1 MLFLENKKGSYIM
14 SKPKLLKLTENYI
27 SPYLSHYHS
36 ESEYNGHIKEYDFV
50 SRNNFMSAKLEKL
63 SQPYKSDAVSIF
75 VQNEDKSKMLLIK
88 EFRYAVNN
96 YVISTPAGLI
106 ENNEDVKQAAIREL
120 YEEIGYNEDQIEINQ
135 VLLPSYSAVGLSDEQ
150 VASVFV
156 TVDDS
161 IKPKQHLESSEDIE
175 YFWITPHDAE
185 YFLENGYFNEHIMSE
200 IELNPNEPIGVTA
213 RTQCVLKQFA
223 DTLPSKEFRA
233 FIDSI

>member
-1 MLFLENKKGSYIM
+1 M

-27 SPYLSHYHS
+27 SPYLSYYHS

-50 SRNNFMSAKLEKL
+50 SRNSFMSAKPEKL

-120 YEEIGYNEDQIEINQ
+120 YEEIGYTEDQINVNR

-156 TVDDS
+156 TVDDT

-175 YFWITPHDAE
+175 YFWIDAHDAE
-185 YFLENGYFNEHIMSE
+185 YFLEHGYFKDNIMSK
-200 IELNPNEPIGVTA
+200 LDLEPKQQIGVTA
-213 RTQCVLKQFA
+213 RTQFMLKQFA

-233 FIDSI
+233 LIDSI

>member
-1 MLFLENKKGSYIM
+1 M
-14 SKPKLLKLTENYI
+14 SKPKLLKLTEKYI

-75 VQNEDKSKMLLIK
+75 VKNQDKSKMLLIK

-96 YVISTPAGLI
+96 YVISTPSGLI
-106 ENNEDVKQAAIREL
+106 EQDEDIKSAVLREI
-120 YEEIGYNEDQIEINQ
+120 YEEVGYTEDQVEINQ

-150 VASVFV
+150 VASAFV

-161 IKPKQHLESSEDIE
+161 IKPKQHLEKSEDIT

-185 YFLENGYFNEHIMSE
+185 EFLENGYFNQHLMSN
-200 IELNPNEPIGVTA
+200 IGLKTNEPIGVTA
-213 RTQCVLKQFA
+213 RTQVVLKQFA

-233 FIDSI
+233 LIDSI

>member
-1 MLFLENKKGSYIM
+1 M
-14 SKPKLLKLTENYI
+14 SKLKLLKLTENYI

-161 IKPKQHLESSEDIE
+161 IKPKQHLENSEDIE

-213 RTQCVLKQFA
+213 RTQFVLKQFA

>member
-1 MLFLENKKGSYIM
+1 M

-36 ESEYNGHIKEYDFV
+36 ESEYNSQIKKYDFV
-50 SRNNFMSAKLEKL
+50 SRNNFMSAKPEQL

-75 VQNEDKSKMLLIK
+75 VQNEDKSKMLIIK

-120 YEEIGYNEDQIEINQ
+120 YEEIGYNEDQIKINR
-135 VLLPSYSAVGLSDEQ
+135 VLLPSYSAVELSDEQ

-213 RTQCVLKQFA
+213 RTQFVLKQFA

>member
-1 MLFLENKKGSYIM
+1 M

-27 SPYLSHYHS
+27 SPYLFHYHS
-36 ESEYNGHIKEYDFV
+36 ESEINDHIKKYDFV
-50 SRNNFMSAKLEKL
+50 SRKKSLTPEQL

-75 VQNEDKSKMLLIK
+75 VQNKDKHKLLLIK

-106 ENNEDVKQAAIREL
+106 ENNEDIKSAAIREL
-120 YEEIGYNEDQIEINQ
+120 YEEIGYTKDQINIEH

-175 YFWITPHDAE
+175 YFWIDAHEAE
-185 YFLENGYFNEHIMSE
+185 YFLENGYFKEHIMSK
-200 IELNPNEPIGVTA
+200 IDLKPNQQIGVTA
-213 RTQCVLKQFA
+213 RTQFMLKQFA
-223 DTLPSKEFRA
+223 ETLPSKEFRA

>member
-1 MLFLENKKGSYIM
+1 M

-36 ESEYNGHIKEYDFV
+36 ESEYNGRIKEYDFV
-50 SRNNFMSAKLEKL
+50 SRNSFMSAKPEKL

-75 VQNEDKSKMLLIK
+75 VQNEDKSKLLLIK

-106 ENNEDVKQAAIREL
+106 ENNEDVKQATIREL

-135 VLLPSYSAVGLSDEQ
+135 VLPPSYSAVGLSDEQ

-213 RTQCVLKQFA
+213 RTQFVLKQFA

-233 FIDSI
+233 FINSI

>member
-1 MLFLENKKGSYIM
+1 M

-36 ESEYNGHIKEYDFV
+36 ESSVNGTIKKYDFV
-50 SRNNFMSAKLEKL
+50 SRKKSLTPEKL
-63 SQPYKSDAVSIF
+63 CQPYKSDAVSIF
-75 VQNEDKSKMLLIK
+75 VQNEDKSKLLLIK

-106 ENNEDVKQAAIREL
+106 ENNENSESAAIREL
-120 YEEIGYNEDQIEINQ
+120 YEEIGYKENQIKINR

-156 TVDDS
+156 TVDDT
-161 IKPKQHLESSEDIE
+161 IKPKQHLEASEDIE
-175 YFWITPHDAE
+175 YFWITPQDAE
-185 YFLENGYFNEHIMSE
+185 EFLEKGYFNEHIMSE
-200 IELNPNEPIGVTA
+200 IGLNPNEPIGVTA
-213 RTQCVLKQFA
+213 RTQFILKQFA
-223 DTLPSKEFRA
+223 DTLPSKEFRS

>member
-1 MLFLENKKGSYIM
+1 M
-14 SKPKLLKLTENYI
+14 SKPKLLKLNENYI
-27 SPYLSHYHS
+27 NPYLSHYHS
-36 ESEYNGHIKEYDFV
+36 ESEYNGRIKEYDFV
-50 SRNNFMSAKLEKL
+50 SRNNFMSAKPEQLG
-63 SQPYKSDAVSIF
+63 QPYKLDAVSIF
-75 VQNEDKSKMLLIK
+75 VQNEDKSKLLLIK

-106 ENNEDVKQAAIREL
+106 ENNEDIKSAAIREL
-120 YEEIGYNEDQIEINQ
+120 YEEIGHTDDQVKINQ

-161 IKPKQHLESSEDIE
+161 IKPKQHLESSEDIT
-175 YFWITPHDAE
+175 YFWIDAHDAE
-185 YFLENGYFNEHIMSE
+185 YFLENGYFKDHIMSE
-200 IELNPNEPIGVTA
+200 LNLEPNQQIGVTA
-213 RTQCVLKQFA
+213 RTQFMLKQFS

>member
-1 MLFLENKKGSYIM
+1 M

-36 ESEYNGHIKEYDFV
+36 ESKYNGRIKEYDFV
-50 SRNNFMSAKLEKL
+50 SRNSFMSAKPEKL

-75 VQNEDKSKMLLIK
+75 VQNEDKSKLLLIK

-135 VLLPSYSAVGLSDEQ
+135 VLPPSYSAVGLSDEQ

-161 IKPKQHLESSEDIE
+161 IKPKQHLKSSEDIE
-175 YFWITPHDAE
+175 YFWIDAHDAE
-185 YFLENGYFNEHIMSE
+185 YFLENGYFKDHIMSKLDLE
-200 IELNPNEPIGVTA
+200 PNQQIGVTA
-213 RTQCVLKQFA
+213 RTQFMLKQFA

-233 FIDSI
+233 FINSI

>member
-1 MLFLENKKGSYIM
+1 M
-14 SKPKLLKLTENYI
+14 SKSKLLNLNENNI

-36 ESEYNGHIKEYDFV
+36 EYSINGAIKKYDFV
-50 SRNNFMSAKLEKL
+50 SRKKSLTPEKL

-75 VQNEDKSKMLLIK
+75 VQNEDKSKLLLIK

-106 ENNEDVKQAAIREL
+106 ENNEDITSAAIREL
-120 YEEIGYNEDQIEINQ
+120 YEEIGYTEDQIIVNR

-156 TVDDS
+156 AVDDS

-175 YFWITPHDAE
+175 YFWIDAHDAE
-185 YFLENGYFNEHIMSE
+185 YFLENGYFKEPIMSS
-200 IELNPNEPIGVTA
+200 IGLKPNEPIGVTA
-213 RTQCVLKQFA
+213 RTQFMLKQFA

>member
-1 MLFLENKKGSYIM
+1 M

-50 SRNNFMSAKLEKL
+50 SRNNFMSAKTEKL

-120 YEEIGYNEDQIEINQ
+120 YEEIGYNEDQIKIKINH

-175 YFWITPHDAE
+175 YFWIDAHDAE
-185 YFLENGYFNEHIMSE
+185 YFLENGYFKDTIMSKIGLE
-200 IELNPNEPIGVTA
+200 SNKQIGVTA
-213 RTQCVLKQFA
+213 RTQFMLKQFA

>member
-1 MLFLENKKGSYIM
+1 M

-27 SPYLSHYHS
+27 SQYLTRYHS
-36 ESEYNGHIKEYDFV
+36 QSLYKGHIKEYDFV
-50 SRNNFMSAKLEKL
+50 SRKKSLNSEQL
-63 SQPYKSDAVSIF
+63 SQTYKSDAVSIF

-106 ENNEDVKQAAIREL
+106 ENNEDIKSAAIREL
-120 YEEIGYNEDQIEINQ
+120 YEEIGYNEDQITVNRI
-135 VLLPSYSAVGLSDEQ
+135 LLPSYSAVGLSDEQ

-161 IKPKQHLESSEDIE
+161 IKPKQHLESSEDIT
-175 YFWITPHDAE
+175 YIWIDAHDAE
-185 YFLENGYFNEHIMSE
+185 YFLEHGYFKDNIMSE
-200 IELNPNEPIGVTA
+200 LNLEPNQPIGVTA
-213 RTQCVLKQFA
+213 RTQFMLKQFA

>member
-1 MLFLENKKGSYIM
+1 M
-14 SKPKLLKLTENYI
+14 SKPELLKLTENYI

-36 ESEYNGHIKEYDFV
+36 ESSINGAIKKYDFV
-50 SRNNFMSAKLEKL
+50 SRKKSLTPEKL
-63 SQPYKSDAVSIF
+63 SQPYKSDAVYIF
-75 VQNEDKSKMLLIK
+75 VQNEDKSKLLLIK

-106 ENNEDVKQAAIREL
+106 ENNEDITSAAIREL
-120 YEEIGYNEDQIEINQ
+120 YEEIGYTEDQIIVNR

-156 TVDDS
+156 KVDDS
-161 IKPKQHLESSEDIE
+161 IKPKQHLERSEDIT
-175 YFWITPHDAE
+175 YLWIDAHDAE
-185 YFLENGYFNEHIMSE
+185 YFLENGYFKDHIMSE
-200 IELNPNEPIGVTA
+200 LDLEPNQQIGVTA
-213 RTQCVLKQFA
+213 RTQFMLKQFS

>member
-1 MLFLENKKGSYIM
+1 
-14 SKPKLLKLTENYI
+14 
-27 SPYLSHYHS
+27 
-36 ESEYNGHIKEYDFV
+36 
-50 SRNNFMSAKLEKL
+50 MSAKPEKL

-75 VQNEDKSKMLLIK
+75 VQNEDKSKLLLIK

-106 ENNEDVKQAAIREL
+106 ENNEDVKQATIREL

-135 VLLPSYSAVGLSDEQ
+135 VLPPSYSAVGLSDEQ

-175 YFWITPHDAE
+175 YFWIDAHEVE
-185 YFLENGYFNEHIMSE
+185 YFLENGYFKEDIMSK
-200 IELNPNEPIGVTA
+200 IGLEPKKHIGVTV
-213 RTQCVLKQFA
+213 RTQFMLKQFA

>member
-1 MLFLENKKGSYIM
+1 M

-36 ESEYNGHIKEYDFV
+36 ESEYNGHIKKYDFV
-50 SRNNFMSAKLEKL
+50 SRTNFMSAKTEKL

-75 VQNEDKSKMLLIK
+75 VQNEDKSKLLLIK

-106 ENNEDVKQAAIREL
+106 ENNEDSESAAIREL
-120 YEEIGYNEDQIEINQ
+120 YEEIGYNEDQIKINR

-156 TVDDS
+156 TVDDT

-185 YFLENGYFNEHIMSE
+185 YFLENGHFNKSIMYK
-200 IELNPNEPIGVTA
+200 LNLKPHQQIGVTD
-213 RTQCVLKQFA
+213 RTQFMLKQFA
-223 DTLPSKEFRA
+223 ETLPSKEFRA

>member
-1 MLFLENKKGSYIM
+1 M
-14 SKPKLLKLTENYI
+14 SKPKLVKLTENYI

-36 ESEYNGHIKEYDFV
+36 ESEYNSQIKEYDFV
-50 SRNNFMSAKLEKL
+50 SRKKSLTPKKLGK
-63 SQPYKSDAVSIF
+63 PYKSDAVSIF
-75 VQNEDKSKMLLIK
+75 VQNEDKSKLLLIR

-106 ENNEDVKQAAIREL
+106 ENNEDIKSAAIREL
-120 YEEIGYNEDQIEINQ
+120 YEEIGYTEDQIKIDQ
-135 VLLPSYSAVGLSDEQ
+135 VLLPSYSAVGLCDEQ

-161 IKPKQHLESSEDIE
+161 IKPKQHLGKSEDIE

-185 YFLENGYFNEHIMSE
+185 DFIENGHFNEHIMSS
-200 IELNPNEPIGVTA
+200 IGLNPNEPIGVTA
-213 RTQCVLKQFA
+213 RTQFMMKQFA

-233 FIDSI
+233 LIDSI

>member
-1 MLFLENKKGSYIM
+1 M
-14 SKPKLLKLTENYI
+14 SKPKLLKLNENYI

-36 ESEYNGHIKEYDFV
+36 ESEYNGRIKEYDFV
-50 SRNNFMSAKLEKL
+50 SRNNFMSAKPEKFG
-63 SQPYKSDAVSIF
+63 QPYKSDAVSIF
-75 VQNEDKSKMLLIK
+75 VQNEDKSKLLLIK

-106 ENNEDVKQAAIREL
+106 ENNEDIKSAAIREL
-120 YEEIGYNEDQIEINQ
+120 YEEIGYNEDQITVNRI
-135 VLLPSYSAVGLSDEQ
+135 LLPSYSAVGLSDEQ

-161 IKPKQHLESSEDIE
+161 IKPKQHLENSEDIE
-175 YFWITPHDAE
+175 YFWIDAHDAE
-185 YFLENGYFNEHIMSE
+185 YFLENGYFKDHIMSE
-200 IELNPNEPIGVTA
+200 LDLEPNQQIGVTA
-213 RTQCVLKQFA
+213 RTQFMLKQFA

>member
-1 MLFLENKKGSYIM
+1 M

-50 SRNNFMSAKLEKL
+50 SRKKSLAPETL

-75 VQNEDKSKMLLIK
+75 VKNQDKSKMLLIK
-88 EFRYAVNN
+88 EFRYPVND
-96 YVISTPAGLI
+96 YVISTPSGLI
-106 ENNEDVKQAAIREL
+106 EQGEDIKSAILREL
-120 YEEIGYNEDQIEINQ
+120 YEEVGYTEDQIEINQ
-135 VLLPSYSAVGLSDEQ
+135 VLLPSYSAIGLSDEQ
-150 VASVFV
+150 VASAFV
-156 TVDDS
+156 TVNDS
-161 IKPKQHLESSEDIE
+161 IKPKQHLEKSEDIE

-185 YFLENGYFNEHIMSE
+185 EFLENGYFNQHHMSN
-200 IELNPNEPIGVTA
+200 IGLKPNKTIGVTA
-213 RTQCVLKQFA
+213 RTQFMLKQFA

>member
-1 MLFLENKKGSYIM
+1 M
-14 SKPKLLKLTENYI
+14 SKPKLLNLTENNI

-36 ESEYNGHIKEYDFV
+36 ESSINGAIKEYDFV
-50 SRNNFMSAKLEKL
+50 SRKKSLDPETL
-63 SQPYKSDAVSIF
+63 IQPYKSDAVSIF

-106 ENNEDVKQAAIREL
+106 ENNEDIQSAAIREL
-120 YEEIGYNEDQIEINQ
+120 YEEIGYTEDQINVNC

-156 TVDDS
+156 TVDDT

-185 YFLENGYFNEHIMSE
+185 YFLENGYFNKSIMY
-200 IELNPNEPIGVTA
+200 ELNLEPHQQIGVTA
-213 RTQCVLKQFA
+213 RTQFMLKQFA

>member
-1 MLFLENKKGSYIM
+1 M
-14 SKPKLLKLTENYI
+14 SKPELLKLTEKYI
-27 SPYLSHYHS
+27 SPYLSLYHS
-36 ESEYNGHIKEYDFV
+36 KSIYNGTIKQYDFV
-50 SRNNFMSAKLEKL
+50 SRQGFMSKNPKQL

-75 VQNEDKSKMLLIK
+75 VQNEDKSKLLLIK

-106 ENNEDVKQAAIREL
+106 ENNEDIKSAAIREL
-120 YEEIGYNEDQIEINQ
+120 YEEIGYTEDQINVNR

-156 TVDDS
+156 TVDDT
-161 IKPKQHLESSEDIE
+161 IKPKQHLENSEDIE

-185 YFLENGYFNEHIMSE
+185 EFLEKGYFNEHVMSN
-200 IELNPNEPIGVTA
+200 IGLKANEPIGVTA
-213 RTQCVLKQFA
+213 RTQFVMKQFA

>member
-1 MLFLENKKGSYIM
+1 M

-27 SPYLSHYHS
+27 SSYLSHYHS
-36 ESEYNGHIKEYDFV
+36 EYEYNGHIKEYDFM
-50 SRNNFMSAKLEKL
+50 SRRTFMSAKTEKL
-63 SQPYKSDAVSIF
+63 NQPYKPDAVSIF
-75 VQNEDKSKMLLIK
+75 IQNEDKSKLLLIK

-106 ENNEDVKQAAIREL
+106 ENNEDIKSAAIREL
-120 YEEIGYNEDQIEINQ
+120 YEEIGYTKDQINIDGF
-135 VLLPSYSAVGLSDEQ
+135 LLPSYSAVGLSDEQ

-175 YFWITPHDAE
+175 YFWIDAHEAE
-185 YFLENGYFNEHIMSE
+185 YFLENGYFKEHIMSKIDLE
-200 IELNPNEPIGVTA
+200 PNQQIGVTA
-213 RTQCVLKQFA
+213 RTQFMLKQFA
-223 DTLPSKEFRA
+223 ETLPSKEFRA

>member
-1 MLFLENKKGSYIM
+1 M
-14 SKPKLLKLTENYI
+14 SKPKLLNLDSFYI
-27 SPYLSHYHS
+27 SSYLTRYHS
-36 ESEYNGHIKEYDFV
+36 QSLYKGHIKEYDFV
-50 SRNNFMSAKLEKL
+50 SRHNELAIEPEKFG
-63 SQPYKSDAVSIF
+63 QPYKSDAVSIF
-75 VQNEDKSKMLLIK
+75 VQNEDKSKLLLIK

-106 ENNEDVKQAAIREL
+106 ENNENIKSAAIREL
-120 YEEIGYNEDQIEINQ
+120 YEEIGYKKDQIEINQ

-175 YFWITPHDAE
+175 YFWIDAHDAE
-185 YFLENGYFNEHIMSE
+185 YFLENGYFKDHIMSE
-200 IELNPNEPIGVTA
+200 LDLEPNQQIGVTA
-213 RTQCVLKQFA
+213 RTQFILKQFA